1 MGEILC
7 STSTCCLK
15 AKQMRQG
22 KTLLRCLWKC
32 NYNLTAKFGWKK
44 HLPTQGGGRAKEVCS
59 CVLSYRMGF
68 VAFHMVPC
76 NIKAGALILWLYAA
90 LCFVSCQSTV
100 EVTDSLL
107 PPCVFGSK
115 RCDSSQMCHSAWYT
129 LILILEAWGKTVVVI
144 EIVILSLI
152 GFETANFRKKI
163 FLWWWVFSLWRW
175 GWVRWQNRRLNE
187 LQAINGMN

>member
-1 MGEILC
+1 MLWVKYFAAHPLAAWRQNKWG
-7 STSTCCLK
+7 K
-15 AKQMRQG
+15 AKCFSG
-22 KTLLRCLWKC
+22 VCGNVTTIWLRSLAEKSTFP
-32 NYNLTAKFGWKK
+32 LRVEGEQRKSVLVF
-44 HLPTQGGGRAKEVCS
+44 
-59 CVLSYRMGF
+59 LSYRMGF

-107 PPCVFGSK
+107 PPRVFGSK

-152 GFETANFRKKI
+152 GFETLQILGRKY
-163 FLWWWVFSLWRW
+163 FCGDEFSVCEDEGGW
-175 GWVRWQNRRLNE
+175 GDKT
-187 LQAINGMN
+187 GD